1 MIKALVLT
9 TLVAAALVAG
19 ETDRE
24 PRSKLM
30 HLDNDDGTVP
40 ILNPAVYLNN
50 TALLEE
56 DAQKAASGPQPFR
69 FGYVYVL

>member
-1 MIKALVLT
+1 MIKALLLT

-30 HLDNDDGTVP
+30 NLDNDDGTVP
-40 ILNPAVYLNN
+40 IVGPAVVLNN

-56 DAQKAASGPQPFR
+56 DAQKSVSGPQPYR
-69 FGYVYVL
+69 FG